1 MSFDLKTVPKIRL
14 TEDKKNDV
22 KIFKKNDRYYY
33 LFTNKGQVMMYD
45 LYTNKEAKEMY
56 SSYDLGYGKILM
68 GGLGFGILALW
79 LANKAEVKSIHIIEI
94 SQEVVDIFL
103 SKNTLPDNVTIE
115 IADVDTY
122 KTDITYD
129 CILLDHYEFI
139 KAVDQIKSMKKIAKN
154 IPNHTLFWSWAMES
168 VYVESTYNLDIN
180 FSLDKI
186 INNQDFFDRWNTFRK
201 ERLAIPTV
209 PDLTEEKFKEYICT
223 YADKA

>member
-1 MSFDLKTVPKIRL
+1 MSFNLKTVPKIRL
-14 TEDKKNDV
+14 TEDEKNDV

-45 LYTNKEAKEMY
+45 LYTNKEAKELY

-79 LANKAEVKSIHIIEI
+79 LANKPEVKSIHIIEI

-103 SKNTLPDNVTIE
+103 SKNTLPPNVTIE

-122 KTDITYD
+122 KTDTTYD
-129 CILLDHYEFI
+129 CILLDHYEFVSAI
-139 KAVDQIKSMKKIAKN
+139 DQIKSMKQIAQN
-154 IPNHTLFWSWAMES
+154 VPNHTLFWSWAMES

-180 FSLDKI
+180 FSLDEI
-186 INNQDFFDRWNTFRK
+186 IDNQDFFDRWNTFKK
-201 ERLAIPTV
+201 ETLAIPTV

>member
-1 MSFDLKTVPKIRL
+1 MSFDLTTVPKVKL
-14 TEDKKNDV
+14 GEVEKNDV

-56 SSYDLGYGKILM
+56 SSYELGYGKILM

-79 LANKAEVKSIHIIEI
+79 LANKPGVESIHIVEI

-122 KTDITYD
+122 KTDKTYD
-129 CILLDHYEFI
+129 CILVDHYELTL
-139 KAVDQIKSMKKIAKN
+139 APDQIKSMKQIAKN

-168 VYVESTYNLDIN
+168 VYIVSCYNLDIHSLEDN
-180 FSLDKI
+180 KDFSDQWSHFK
-186 INNQDFFDRWNTFRK
+186 K
-201 ERLAIPTV
+201 EILGIPKL
-209 PDLTEEKFKEYICT
+209 PDLTKDKLNEYIYT
-223 YADKA
+223 YADKLK